1 MIQVRPERKNSS
13 ESPASIPPRP
23 LRQATF
29 WNRLLQGW
37 IGEETSISRRVQVMI
52 DLLICLISFTVAHL
66 LRFDGWPYPPYDE
79 RFLDWLPYLLLAR
92 TGVNHLL
99 GLYRRVWRYV
109 SIPDVTQLA
118 VAIGIVSAVLLAL
131 RILAANSLP
140 RLAVPI
146 SVIIMDFVLT
156 LVGML
161 AVRLSWRLTAERADR
176 AEQSLPG
183 VRLRTLLV
191 GAGSAGISTV
201 REIGRRTDLGFD
213 VRGFLDDHESK
224 QGTVIQGIP
233 VLGRTEDLPRI
244 ANRYQI
250 DQVIITMATA
260 RRKTIRRI
268 LDLCEQSQLPVR
280 IIPALSELLGNQVT
294 VSSLRQVEIEDL
306 LGRDP
311 IDIDEWLESNRA
323 AYRGRRVLVTG
334 AGGSIGRELC
344 RQLLILEPASLLL
357 LDKDENAVFEAE
369 RYLREQAASLLALN
383 GGTHRTTIV
392 PLICDLRHRARLSQ
406 IFTTQDPQVVFHAAA
421 HKHVLLM
428 EQNAA
433 EAIDNNIGSTQVLLE
448 LVAANPPRFLPNPGK
463 DEGPAGTW
471 SRAGG
476 VERCVLVSSDKA
488 VNPTSIMGA
497 TKRVAELLFQA
508 AANAQPGPGRTSF
521 ACVRFG
527 NVLGS
532 RGSVIPI
539 FREQIRAGGPVTVTD
554 PDVERYFMT
563 IPEAAQ
569 LIIQAG
575 ALGDQGEIYL
585 LDMGEPIRMVELAK
599 DMIRLSGLTLGED
612 IEIVFTGLRQGEK
625 RKEELMIAEEGAQ
638 RTPFGKIFIAPPLE
652 YDFGR
657 LSSQVAALTAAA
669 EAGDHPRLYQLLE
682 EMGIGFHP
690 SKGTAPAALP
700 RALKAGG
707 AYSMT
712 SDPPMTRGNHGY
724 AKEDRS

>member
-1 MIQVRPERKNSS
+1 MIQVRPETKKSS
-13 ESPASIPPRP
+13 LSPAPLPRP
-23 LRQATF
+23 SPRQVSL
-29 WNRLLQGW
+29 WKRLLQEW
-37 IGEETSISRRVQVMI
+37 IGEETSISRRVQVLI

-66 LRFDGWPYPPYDE
+66 LRFDGWPYSPYDE

-109 SIPDVTQLA
+109 SIPDITQLA

-131 RILAANSLP
+131 RILAANSIP

-146 SVIIMDFVLT
+146 SVIIIDFVLT

-161 AVRLSWRLTAERADR
+161 TARLSWRLTAERADR

-191 GAGSAGISTV
+191 GAGSVGISTV

-213 VRGFLDDHESK
+213 VRGFLDDQESK
-224 QGTVIQGIP
+224 RGAVIQGIP
-233 VLGRTEDLPRI
+233 VLGRTEDLPQI
-244 ANRYQI
+244 ADRYQI
-250 DQVIITMATA
+250 DQVIITMASA
-260 RRKTIRRI
+260 RRRTIRRI
-268 LDLCEQSQLPVR
+268 LDLCEQSRLPVR
-280 IIPALSELLGNQVT
+280 IVPALSELLGNEVT

-311 IDIDEWLESNRA
+311 IDIDEWLESNRT
-323 AYRGRRVLVTG
+323 AYRGRRILVTG

-369 RYLREQAASLLALN
+369 RYLREQAASLVAVN
-383 GGTHRTTIV
+383 GGAGRTTIV

-433 EAIDNNIGSTQVLLE
+433 EAIHNNIGSTQALLG
-448 LVAANPPRFLPNPGK
+448 LVAANPPRVRPGHQE
-463 DEGPAGTW
+463 DAASGT
-471 SRAGG
+471 SGSTGG

-488 VNPTSIMGA
+488 VNPTSVMGA

-508 AANAQPGPGRTSF
+508 AANAAQPGPARTSY

-638 RTPFGKIFIAPPLE
+638 RTPFGKIFIAPPIE

-690 SKGTAPAALP
+690 SQGTAAPAPTGL
-700 RALKAGG
+700 
-707 AYSMT
+707 
-712 SDPPMTRGNHGY
+712 
-724 AKEDRS
+724 

>member
-1 MIQVRPERKNSS
+1 MTQVRPETKKSS
-13 ESPASIPPRP
+13 PSPASLPPP
-23 LRQATF
+23 SLRQATH
-29 WNRLLQGW
+29 WRRLLQGW
-37 IGEETSISRRVQVMI
+37 IGEETSISRRVQVLI
-52 DLLICLISFTVAHL
+52 DVLICLISFTVAHL

-79 RFLDWLPYLLLAR
+79 RLLDWLPYLLLAR

-109 SIPDVTQLA
+109 SIPDITQLA
-118 VAIGIVSAVLLAL
+118 VAIGVVSALLLAL

-161 AVRLSWRLTAERADR
+161 TARLSWRLTAERADR

-191 GAGSAGISTV
+191 GAGSVGISTV

-213 VRGFLDDHESK
+213 IRGFLDDQESK
-224 QGTVIQGIP
+224 QGAVIQGIP
-233 VLGRTEDLPRI
+233 VLGRTEDLPQI
-244 ANRYQI
+244 ADHYQI
-250 DQVIITMATA
+250 DQVIITMASA
-260 RRKTIRRI
+260 RRRTIRRI
-268 LDLCEQSQLPVR
+268 LDLCEQSRLPVR
-280 IIPALSELLGNQVT
+280 IVPALSELLGNEVT

-311 IDIDEWLESNRA
+311 IDIDEWLESNRT
-323 AYRGRRVLVTG
+323 AYRGRRILVTG

-357 LDKDENAVFEAE
+357 LDKDENSVFEAE
-369 RYLREQAASLLALN
+369 RYLREQAASLVAIN
-383 GGTHRTTIV
+383 SGAGQTTIV
-392 PLICDLRHRARLSQ
+392 PLICDLRHRARLRQ
-406 IFTTQDPQVVFHAAA
+406 IFTTHDPQVVFHAAA

-433 EAIDNNIGSTQVLLE
+433 EAIHNNIGSTQALLE
-448 LVAANPPRFLPNPGK
+448 LIAANPPRVRPDLEEDAASGISGSAK
-463 DEGPAGTW
+463 
-471 SRAGG
+471 G

-488 VNPTSIMGA
+488 VNPTSVMGA

-508 AANAQPGPGRTSF
+508 AANAQPGPDRTSF

-657 LSSQVAALTAAA
+657 LSNQVAALTAAA
-669 EAGDHPRLYQLLE
+669 EGGDHPRLYQLLE

-690 SKGTAPAALP
+690 SQGTAAPAPASP
-700 RALKAGG
+700 
-707 AYSMT
+707 
-712 SDPPMTRGNHGY
+712 
-724 AKEDRS
+724 

>member
-1 MIQVRPERKNSS
+1 MTQARPKTPTPSLPPGSDPHATSRPSS
-13 ESPASIPPRP
+13 S
-23 LRQATF
+23 
-29 WNRLLQGW
+29 WKRLLPGW
-37 IGEETSISRRVQVMI
+37 IGEETSISRQVQVLI
-52 DLLICLISFTVAHL
+52 DLLICLTSFTVAHL
-66 LRFDGWPYPPYDE
+66 LRFDGWPYAPYDE

-118 VAIGIVSAVLLAL
+118 VAVGTVSAVLLAL

-146 SVIIMDFVLT
+146 SVIIMDLVLT

-161 AVRLSWRLTAERADR
+161 TARLSWRLTAERAAR
-176 AEQSLPG
+176 AEQSHPG

-191 GAGSAGISTV
+191 GAGSVGISTV
-201 REIGRRTDLGFD
+201 REIGRHTDLGFD
-213 VRGFLDDHESK
+213 VRGFLDDNESK
-224 QGTVIQGIP
+224 QGAVIQGIP
-233 VLGRTEDLPRI
+233 VLGRTEDLPAI
-244 ANRYQI
+244 ADRYQI
-250 DQVIITMATA
+250 DQVIITMASA
-260 RRKTIRRI
+260 RRRTIRRI
-268 LDLCEQSQLPVR
+268 LDLCEQSRLPVR
-280 IIPALSELLGNQVT
+280 IIPALSELLGNEVT

-311 IDIDEWLESNRA
+311 IDIDEWLESNRT
-323 AYRGRRVLVTG
+323 AYRGRRILVTG

-369 RYLREQAASLLALN
+369 RYLREQAASLTAIN
-383 GGTHRTTIV
+383 GGLGETTIV

-406 IFTTQDPQVVFHAAA
+406 IFTSQDPQVVFHAAA

-433 EAIDNNIGSTQVLLE
+433 EAIHNNIGSTLTLLG
-448 LVAANPPRFLPNPGK
+448 LVAVNPPRFQRHLPE
-463 DEGPAGTW
+463 EGAPETR
-471 SRAGG
+471 SSLGG

-488 VNPTSIMGA
+488 VNPTSVMGA

-508 AANAQPGPGRTSF
+508 AASAQPAPDRTSF

-575 ALGDQGEIYL
+575 AIGAHGEIYL

-657 LSSQVAALTAAA
+657 LSTHVAALTAAA
-669 EAGDHPRLYQLLE
+669 EAGDHPRLYQLLG
-682 EMGIGFHP
+682 EMGIGFQP
-690 SKGTAPAALP
+690 TPARPEVGSTAPPPPIAEVTAQTD
-700 RALKAGG
+700 RARSSRFGQSTL
-707 AYSMT
+707 
-712 SDPPMTRGNHGY
+712 RG
-724 AKEDRS
+724 